1 MDRQVQIM
9 QNRLNK
15 MLEQIVGKSDEIKQ
29 IQDAMIKIDETIV
42 QMKRKNAGGDVR
54 KKLMEAAA

>member
-1 MDRQVQIM
+1 
-9 QNRLNK
+9 
-15 MLEQIVGKSDEIKQ
+15 
-29 IQDAMIKIDETIV
+29 MIKIDETIV